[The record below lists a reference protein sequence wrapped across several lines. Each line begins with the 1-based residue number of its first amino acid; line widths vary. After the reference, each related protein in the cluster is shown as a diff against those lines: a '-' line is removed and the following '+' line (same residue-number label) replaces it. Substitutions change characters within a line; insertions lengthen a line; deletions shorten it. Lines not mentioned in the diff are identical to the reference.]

1 MTLLLFSL
9 RYLFDGSMR
18 PIAKFRGVSFIILPP
33 TISWDRLYDALD
45 DCSLM
50 ASPHIIHCKLSR
62 SSSAFQFAYRLRLR
76 AVPFGYVMARL
87 WVADVKVECLLFYIC
102 PCVMR
107 WLSSLTRPSRC
118 DILYPPTP
126 RVAYDSSAVA
136 YPYVGHCITSG
147 IICWRFK
154 APARLGTRDR
164 RGRMMGRSHSLFISG
179 CDILWGRAIV
189 PQTKEDAIT
198 KAVFQI
204 QALLVQ
210 GLPHDYSLIRLHL
223 IPQSFYIYKARTHSL
238 YCGHFWYGRY
248 GLGCCPPYFFW
259 GFAVIVWGFAV
270 IVFSRHQVC

>member
-1 MTLLLFSL
+1 MSL
-9 RYLFDGSMR
+9 CYEVTFFVDT
-18 PIAKFRGVSFIILPP
+18 SFEMWYII
-33 TISWDRLYDALD
+33 
-45 DCSLM
+45 
-50 ASPHIIHCKLSR
+50 
-62 SSSAFQFAYRLRLR
+62 
-76 AVPFGYVMARL
+76 
-87 WVADVKVECLLFYIC
+87 
-102 PCVMR
+102 
-107 WLSSLTRPSRC
+107 PSH
-118 DILYPPTP
+118 TP
-126 RVAYDSSAVA
+126 RRIRFFSCCLPLRWAL
-136 YPYVGHCITSG
+136 PTSG

-198 KAVFQI
+198 KAVFHI
-204 QALLVQ
+204 QALQVQ